1 MGPPAHTHHA
11 EPHEAFDVGRYPSS
25 FTPLS
30 TEAAKAAAEKVSDEG
45 SRYFEKRFC
54 LHHQLVSGFSNQNPT
69 TGVNDSVCSM
79 RSAKKSLW
87 ELPYVALSDLLP
99 HL

>member
-30 TEAAKAAAEKVSDEG
+30 TEAAKAAAEKVSG
-45 SRYFEKRFC
+45 
-54 LHHQLVSGFSNQNPT
+54 
-69 TGVNDSVCSM
+69 
-79 RSAKKSLW
+79 
-87 ELPYVALSDLLP
+87 
-99 HL
+99 